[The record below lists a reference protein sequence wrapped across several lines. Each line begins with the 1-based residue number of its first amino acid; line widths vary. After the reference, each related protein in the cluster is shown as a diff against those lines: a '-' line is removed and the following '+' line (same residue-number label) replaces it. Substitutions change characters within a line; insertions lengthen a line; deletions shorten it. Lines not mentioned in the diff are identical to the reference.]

1 MANFI
6 VWSVF
11 FGYILAAMLYLAAT
25 HTEDDDKQQH

>member
-11 FGYILAAMLYLAAT
+11 FGYILAAILYLAAT
-25 HTEDDDKQQH
+25 HPEDDDKRKY